1 MGRRLFSVLLALLL
15 CSAGLAAVAAIE
27 LMPLVS
33 GWMDVALV
41 ASVVVTMFLCGDLIV
56 RPPNF
61 PDDGDDDSGGGKGPP
76 PMRPEPPGPHDGL
89 PDPDWSSFDDQ
100 RKEWERQPVG
110 A

>member
-15 CSAGLAAVAAIE
+15 CAAGLAAVAAIE

-41 ASVVVTMFLCGDLIV
+41 ASVVVTMFLCGYLIV